1 MTAAAAAGER
11 HLILLVDVRQLIVRG
26 RQQEGG
32 DIVSRDS
39 FYFDLHETCTSYH
52 CCPPFTLRNTLE
64 QKHIHNPPHS
74 HN

>member
-32 DIVSRDS
+32 DSVSCDS
-39 FYFDLHETCTSYH
+39 FYFD
-52 CCPPFTLRNTLE
+52 FT
-64 QKHIHNPPHS
+64 
-74 HN
+74 